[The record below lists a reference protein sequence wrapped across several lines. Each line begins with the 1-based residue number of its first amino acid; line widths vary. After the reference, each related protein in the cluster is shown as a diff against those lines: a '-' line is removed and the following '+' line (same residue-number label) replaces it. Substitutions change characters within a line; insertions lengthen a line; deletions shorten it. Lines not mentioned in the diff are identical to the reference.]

1 MSCERPYVLFALLLI
16 IPIIL
21 ITFIKNRRN
30 SVAVEKNFS
39 IQGKNTRKKR
49 LFKYG
54 KMTRIKSALFITAWA
69 MLILAY
75 SKISWGTD
83 LVPVQKNGSAVSFVF
98 DISNSMLAT
107 DGPTGVTRLRAASIY
122 AKKMIGKMKGIP
134 VSVVLAKGDGVTAIP
149 ITEDYPMIESLLD
162 VMSPSLMT
170 SPGSSLGK
178 GVLKAKESFPANY
191 ANAGHIWVFTDGEE
205 TDNHL
210 KNALIECLKSG
221 VPVTIIGF
229 GSETETDI
237 LAGDGV
243 THVKSA
249 LRAQKIRDTIEGAVK
264 NLSFFKNQTQ
274 VNYIDSLE
282 KGSAVTLLSQISK
295 NDVQTISY
303 EEKPVPRYKFFLI
316 LAVILFAAGFVITE
330 FDLSRFLPEV
340 QHVTSIVL
348 VLAGLSLFTGCSS
361 NTTKMLKGAY
371 AFNQKQ
377 YSHAVSCYLD
387 VAADARE
394 KNDWTVYNYSLFD
407 LGTAYSKLEENE
419 AAMEKYA
426 QIGDNAPD
434 AVRYAAYYNAG
445 IIAHK
450 NGRFEEATGF
460 FRKALEIDSSSIE
473 AKINM
478 ELSIQQTEVEVQE
491 SKAQAIPA
499 TDEKP
504 DNPELENAVFET
516 IKENDKKKWKSND
529 STPEQS
535 LAGDY

>member
-21 ITFIKNRRN
+21 ITFTKNRKN

-39 IQGKNTRKKR
+39 VQGFNTRKKR

-54 KMTRIKSALFITAWA
+54 KMTRIKSALFILAWA
-69 MLILAY
+69 MLILSY

-98 DISNSMLAT
+98 DISNSMLAN
-107 DGPTGVTRLRAASIY
+107 DGPRGISRLRAASIY
-122 AKKMIGKMKGIP
+122 AKKMIGKMQGIP

-170 SPGSSLGK
+170 APGSSLGK
-178 GVLKAKESFPANY
+178 GILKAKESFPTNY
-191 ANAGHIWVFTDGEE
+191 ANAGRIWVFTDGEE

-237 LAGDGV
+237 LAGDGK
-243 THVKSA
+243 TYVKSA
-249 LRAQKIRDTIEGAVK
+249 LRAQKIRETIEGAVK
-264 NLSFFKNQTQ
+264 NLSFFKNQIQ

-282 KGSAVTLLSQISK
+282 KGSAVELLSQISK

-330 FDLSRFLPEV
+330 FDVSRFIPEV
-340 QHVTSIVL
+340 QHVACIVL
-348 VLAGLSLFTGCSS
+348 VLGAFTMLSGCSS
-361 NTTKMLKGAY
+361 DTTKILKGSY

-387 VAADARE
+387 VATNAQE
-394 KNDWTVYNYSLFD
+394 QGNSVIYNYSLFD

-426 QIGDNAPD
+426 QISENAPD
-434 AVRYAAYYNAG
+434 SVRYAAFYNAG

-450 NGRFEEATGF
+450 SGHFEEATNY

-478 ELSIQQTEVEVQE
+478 ELSIQQAEVEVQQ

-499 TDEKP
+499 TDEKS

-529 STPEQS
+529 STPEQNLS
-535 LAGDY
+535 GDY